1 MTECAVT
8 RSDNVRKH
16 TTRNPL
22 QRLLIKR
29 FHGRLM
35 QLLDGLEFST
45 ALDAGCGEAFI
56 LPRLA
61 ARYTGARFTAM
72 DREAQALRYP
82 GNFPAGVPR
91 VCGDAARMPYRDG
104 AFDVVVITEVLEH
117 LETPAV
123 CLREIRRVTRR
134 YLVATVPNE
143 PYFRLANL
151 LRCKNIAALGNDP
164 GHIQHW
170 SSAAFA
176 VLVNEQFR
184 LLRRTTSFP
193 WTLVAAE
200 RRD

>member
-1 MTECAVT
+1 MIERAVT
-8 RSDNVRKH
+8 RSANTRKH
-16 TTRNPL
+16 TAHNPL
-22 QRLLIKR
+22 QRLLIER

-45 ALDAGCGEAFI
+45 ALDAGCGEAFT
-56 LPRLA
+56 LARLA

-82 GNFPAGVPR
+82 GNFPSGVAR
-91 VCGDAARMPYRDG
+91 VCGDAARLPYRDG

-117 LETPAV
+117 LEAPAA

-143 PYFRLANL
+143 PSFRLANL
-151 LRCKNIAALGNDP
+151 LRGRNVAALGNDP

-176 VLVNEQFR
+176 ALVGEQFR